1 MGMMYLEN
9 ATQALN
15 KCTSYMKPNQ
25 VENSS
30 QLEVN
35 KFKILNSSQQETI
48 LHGLML
54 QVTQRNFKKSHN
66 VSMHYQSSNISM
78 IQRSEMLYILI
89 RLPIHGIYAL
99 LLTILQPELVQLMFI
114 HFLRANIECLST
126 LETLMAQSQ
135 LLEPYNGFKILLGL
149 SLMPGDHTILLMM
162 LVNSKLL
169 VMLSQEKEDS
179 HSLQF
184 MELVIWHPNGKDNRL
199 IMLSSTLLRINHYEY
214 KTYT

>member
-1 MGMMYLEN
+1 MD
-9 ATQALN
+9 Q
-15 KCTSYMKPNQ
+15 
-25 VENSS
+25 
-30 QLEVN
+30 
-35 KFKILNSSQQETI
+35 FQQ
-48 LHGLML
+48 
-54 QVTQRNFKKSHN
+54 
-66 VSMHYQSSNISM
+66 
-78 IQRSEMLYILI
+78 
-89 RLPIHGIYAL
+89 
-99 LLTILQPELVQLMFI
+99 
-114 HFLRANIECLST
+114 
-126 LETLMAQSQ
+126 
-135 LLEPYNGFKILLGL
+135 LEPYNGFKILLGL